1 MQTLQ
6 VTVTIRHDCPV
17 VGVAGEVD
25 MTTVAQLRAAI
36 DRGMVPNEPLVLDLT
51 RVAFLDAS
59 GLRTL
64 LGASGDAV
72 ERGDSLRIVPSEAVR
87 RVIDLAGVAERLDS
101 FPDTRAAVDGTAGTD
116 NSDGINA
123 TDRLNATDG
132 TAQHTRTIA
141 PGPYRPDWSRTC

>member
-72 ERGDSLRIVPSEAVR
+72 GAVHGEFFKATRPAATMVVVAGLLDARWKVEIEAE
-87 RVIDLAGVAERLDS
+87 AEVS
-101 FPDTRAAVDGTAGTD
+101 A
-116 NSDGINA
+116 
-123 TDRLNATDG
+123 
-132 TAQHTRTIA
+132 
-141 PGPYRPDWSRTC
+141 